1 MKKIVMKDECL
12 LREYRTNKYGEMFV
26 YDEAKVPCLFNFT
39 FSQNHSNFV
48 DNEISD
54 ATAYVDI
61 DDMFV
66 NENMMRLEG
75 MYFLFNRYGQ
85 TLWYKITKTSVGRT
99 LLTDNQD
106 NNVFLNLQK
115 TVPIK
120 D

>member
-1 MKKIVMKDECL
+1 
-12 LREYRTNKYGEMFV
+12 
-26 YDEAKVPCLFNFT
+26 
-39 FSQNHSNFV
+39 
-48 DNEISD
+48 
-54 ATAYVDI
+54 
-61 DDMFV
+61 
-66 NENMMRLEG
+66 MRLEV

-85 TLWYKITKTSVGRT
+85 TLWYKITKASVGRT